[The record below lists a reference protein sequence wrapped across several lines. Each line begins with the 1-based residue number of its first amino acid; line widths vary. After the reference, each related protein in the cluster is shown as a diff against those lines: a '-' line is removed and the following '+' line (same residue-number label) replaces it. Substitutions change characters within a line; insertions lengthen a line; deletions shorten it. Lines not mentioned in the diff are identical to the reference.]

1 MAFDTKG
8 RLVVSDQGKAGTFL
22 IDIPE
27 IGKTITTKN
36 IKKLPLNSGQWGML
50 FAFDHLYMVSPSK
63 VVRVPINKNG
73 EFGEEEKLFDLYGG
87 GEHGPH
93 SLIVTEDGKGLY
105 FIAGNFART
114 PSYEKSR
121 IPTNWKDD
129 VLLENYAYG
138 HNGNGKAPGGWVLK
152 FKPDGSERE
161 MINMGYRNPCDFA
174 LNRDGEMF
182 VYDADMEWDMGAPWY
197 RPTCINHGVSG
208 GERMAGHF

>member
-1 MAFDTKG
+1 MIQPGLAYKPGFEVDLLYKVDNSIYGSWISMAFDTKG

-114 PSYEKSR
+114 PSYENQEYQPTGKTMSYLR
-121 IPTNWKDD
+121 IMPTDTTETAKHP
-129 VLLENYAYG
+129 V
-138 HNGNGKAPGGWVLK
+138 V
-152 FKPDGSERE
+152 
-161 MINMGYRNPCDFA
+161 GY
-174 LNRDGEMF
+174 
-182 VYDADMEWDMGAPWY
+182 
-197 RPTCINHGVSG
+197 
-208 GERMAGHF
+208 